1 MKDRQHLTIV
11 GNSGGSGEL
20 RRGSLIS
27 FGPGK
32 VGIEIEV
39 CKGDLWITDEGTL
52 GDKVLH
58 AGEHETLVGRH
69 VVAEALSDALI
80 RVA

>member
-11 GNSGGSGEL
+11 GNGGSSVEL

-27 FGPGK
+27 FGPGR
-32 VGIEIEV
+32 VDIQIEV

-58 AGEHETLVGRH
+58 AGEHEALAGKH
-69 VVAEALSDALI
+69 VVAEALSDSLI

>member
-11 GNSGGSGEL
+11 GNSGGTVEL

-27 FGPGK
+27 FGPRS
-32 VGIEIEV
+32 VDVEIEV

-58 AGEHETLVGRH
+58 TGEHETLVGRNM
-69 VVAEALSDALI
+69 VAEALSDSLI
-80 RVA
+80 HVA

>member
-11 GNSGGSGEL
+11 GNRGGTVEL

-27 FGPGK
+27 FGPQS
-32 VGIEIEV
+32 VDVDIEV

-69 VVAEALSDALI
+69 MVAEALSDSLI
-80 RVA
+80 HVA